1 MRYFISLVFLILT
14 CYLPTNSVRAQSTT
28 LEGSNHIDI
37 GAGLSLETVPAKY
50 ITQYEEDTRPPPQ
63 AEWVIIPA
71 TYETIT
77 KTVVLYPAYNKIDI
91 SPPVYD
97 SEGKMLIPAR
107 AALEEVPEITREE
120 KHRVVKTPS
129 RVVKRIIPD
138 LYHPKLVRK
147 ISETAYYVI
156 RDKSGKEVDRY
167 ETPEALAQ
175 FLNTR

>member
-1 MRYFISLVFLILT
+1 MKKIRDH
-14 CYLPTNSVRAQSTT
+14 Q
-28 LEGSNHIDI
+28 
-37 GAGLSLETVPAKY
+37 
-50 ITQYEEDTRPPPQ
+50 DTRPPPQ

-77 KTVVLYPAYNKIDI
+77 KTVIVHPAYKKIDI
-91 SPPVYD
+91 SPPVYN
-97 SEGKMLIPAR
+97 SKGKMLTSAR
-107 AALEEVPEITREE
+107 AVLEEVAEITREE
-120 KHRVVKTPS
+120 NLRIVKTPS

-167 ETPEALAQ
+167 DSPEALAK
-175 FLNTR
+175 FLNAR